1 MGLSSYGNDTQKDKL
16 YKLFTDTSYQ
26 FKLDLK
32 YFNHVN
38 NKFNLDFYDE
48 NPIIGN
54 LFNYKINE
62 ILGPARNPMEEITSY
77 HKRISQKSTQIIYE
91 EIFFKILENL
101 YDQTQNNNLCISGG
115 CAQNSVANGKILSNT
130 KFKNLYVSSSSGDS
144 GGAIG
149 SATYFSLTKKYFFK

>member
-1 MGLSSYGNDTQKDKL
+1 MGMILKKIN

-54 LFNYKINE
+54 L
-62 ILGPARNPMEEITSY
+62 L
-77 HKRISQKSTQIIYE
+77 II
-91 EIFFKILENL
+91 KLM
-101 YDQTQNNNLCISGG
+101 
-115 CAQNSVANGKILSNT
+115 
-130 KFKNLYVSSSSGDS
+130 KF
-144 GGAIG
+144 
-149 SATYFSLTKKYFFK
+149 